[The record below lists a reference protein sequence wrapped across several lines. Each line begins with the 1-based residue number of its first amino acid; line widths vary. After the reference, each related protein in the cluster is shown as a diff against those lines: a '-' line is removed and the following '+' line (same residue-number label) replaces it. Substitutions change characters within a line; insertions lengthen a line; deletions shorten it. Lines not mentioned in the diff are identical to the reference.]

1 MALVS
6 QSVRN
11 GAETR
16 RSGVPF
22 IGPLLPFVGR
32 IDGRVRP
39 FIGENRPFVLNRTVF
54 GFTLIELIITLVIA
68 GILLALAAPNF
79 SGFVKNNRLSSQ
91 ANGFIA
97 DVALARSEAVKRG
110 ANITICRSG
119 NGADCLI
126 GTTWKDGWIVVDGAG
141 QVLRVH
147 EKLTGDNTTIASPA
161 VADSIVYNRSGLMTP
176 TPTPAVV
183 QTISICDDGRGRLIE
198 IAITGR
204 AQISK
209 NPPGC

>member
-16 RSGVPF
+16 RGDVPF
-22 IGPLLPFVGR
+22 IGLLLPFVGPIDSR
-32 IDGRVRP
+32 IRPLIGKNRP
-39 FIGENRPFVLNRTVF
+39 FILNRTVF
-54 GFTLIELIITLVIA
+54 GFTLVELIITLVIA

-91 ANGFIA
+91 ANGFMA

-119 NGADCLI
+119 NGADCFI
-126 GTTWKDGWIVVDGAG
+126 GTTWKDGWIVVDEANN
-141 QVLRVH
+141 VLRVH
-147 EKLTGDNTTIASPA
+147 EKLTGENTTIASPA
-161 VADSIVYNRSGLMTP
+161 VADSIVYDRSGLMTP
-176 TPTPAVV
+176 TPAAVE
-183 QTISICDDGRGRLIE
+183 TISICDDRDQGRLVE

-204 AQISK
+204 ARISK
-209 NPPGC
+209 TPPSC